1 MGLMDELRRLARPYE
16 DEDEEYDEELE
27 EEYDEE
33 EEEEDEPAP
42 RRTSRRETRSSRD
55 IRPTRESRAS
65 RDSRESARTYGR
77 EARDTRESARSYSY
91 DAPARRPADKVVNIN
106 TTTQLQVVLVKP
118 EKFQDAS
125 TIADHLRDK
134 RTVVLN
140 LESTNKDVA
149 RRMVDFLSGAA
160 YAQEGKVKK
169 VAVATYIITPYNVDI
184 IGDLID
190 ELENNGMYF

>member
-1 MGLMDELRRLARPYE
+1 MSLMDELRRLARPYE
-16 DEDEEYDEELE
+16 DEEDYEEDFELE
-27 EEYDEE
+27 EPFVETKEE
-33 EEEEDEPAP
+33 RKTRGRKREEDDMERDYAD
-42 RRTSRRETRSSRD
+42 TSR
-55 IRPTRESRAS
+55 
-65 RDSRESARTYGR
+65 
-77 EARDTRESARSYSY
+77 
-91 DAPARRPADKVVNIN
+91 DKVVNIN

-125 TIADHLRDK
+125 AIADHLRDK

-140 LESTNKDVA
+140 LESANKDDA

-160 YAQEGKVKK
+160 YAQEGKIKK

>member
-1 MGLMDELRRLARPYE
+1 MSLMDELRRLARPYE
-16 DEDEEYDEELE
+16 DEEDYEEDFELE
-27 EEYDEE
+27 EPFVETKEE
-33 EEEEDEPAP
+33 RKTRGRKREEDDMERDYAD
-42 RRTSRRETRSSRD
+42 TSR
-55 IRPTRESRAS
+55 
-65 RDSRESARTYGR
+65 
-77 EARDTRESARSYSY
+77 
-91 DAPARRPADKVVNIN
+91 DKVVNIN

-125 TIADHLRDK
+125 AIADNLRDK

-140 LESTNKDVA
+140 LESANKDVA

-160 YAQEGKVKK
+160 YAQEGKIKK

>member
-1 MGLMDELRRLARPYE
+1 MSLMDELRRLARPYE
-16 DEDEEYDEELE
+16 DEEDYEEDFELE
-27 EEYDEE
+27 EPFVETKEE
-33 EEEEDEPAP
+33 RKTRGRKREEDDMERDYAD
-42 RRTSRRETRSSRD
+42 TSR
-55 IRPTRESRAS
+55 
-65 RDSRESARTYGR
+65 
-77 EARDTRESARSYSY
+77 
-91 DAPARRPADKVVNIN
+91 DKVVNIN

-125 TIADHLRDK
+125 AIADHLRDK

-140 LESTNKDVA
+140 LESANKDVA

-160 YAQEGKVKK
+160 YAQEGKILK

>member
-1 MGLMDELRRLARPYE
+1 MDELRRLARPYE
-16 DEDEEYDEELE
+16 DEEEYEEDFDLE
-27 EEYDEE
+27 EPFVETKEE
-33 EEEEDEPAP
+33 RKPRGKKREEDDMERDYAD
-42 RRTSRRETRSSRD
+42 TSR
-55 IRPTRESRAS
+55 
-65 RDSRESARTYGR
+65 
-77 EARDTRESARSYSY
+77 
-91 DAPARRPADKVVNIN
+91 DKVVNIN

-125 TIADHLRDK
+125 AIADHLRDK

-140 LESTNKDVA
+140 LESANKDVA

-160 YAQEGKVKK
+160 YAQEGKIKK

>member
-1 MGLMDELRRLARPYE
+1 MSLMDELRRLARPYE
-16 DEDEEYDEELE
+16 DEEDYEEDFELE
-27 EEYDEE
+27 EPFVETKEE
-33 EEEEDEPAP
+33 RKTRGRKREEDDMERDYAD
-42 RRTSRRETRSSRD
+42 TSR
-55 IRPTRESRAS
+55 
-65 RDSRESARTYGR
+65 
-77 EARDTRESARSYSY
+77 
-91 DAPARRPADKVVNIN
+91 DKVVNIN

-125 TIADHLRDK
+125 AIADHLRDK
-134 RTVVLN
+134 RTVVIN
-140 LESTNKDVA
+140 LESANKDVA

-160 YAQEGKVKK
+160 YAQEGKIKK

>member
-1 MGLMDELRRLARPYE
+1 MSLMDELRRLARPYE
-16 DEDEEYDEELE
+16 DEEDYEEDFELE
-27 EEYDEE
+27 EPFVETKEE
-33 EEEEDEPAP
+33 RKTRGRKREEDDMERDYAD
-42 RRTSRRETRSSRD
+42 TSR
-55 IRPTRESRAS
+55 
-65 RDSRESARTYGR
+65 
-77 EARDTRESARSYSY
+77 
-91 DAPARRPADKVVNIN
+91 DKVVNIN

-125 TIADHLRDK
+125 AIADHLRDK

-140 LESTNKDVA
+140 LESVNKDVA

-160 YAQEGKVKK
+160 YAQEGKIKK

>member
-1 MGLMDELRRLARPYE
+1 MSLMDELRRLARPYE
-16 DEDEEYDEELE
+16 DEEDYEEDFELE
-27 EEYDEE
+27 EPFVETKEE
-33 EEEEDEPAP
+33 RKTRGRKREEDDMERDYAD
-42 RRTSRRETRSSRD
+42 TSR
-55 IRPTRESRAS
+55 
-65 RDSRESARTYGR
+65 
-77 EARDTRESARSYSY
+77 
-91 DAPARRPADKVVNIN
+91 DKVVNIN

-125 TIADHLRDK
+125 AIADHLRDK

-140 LESTNKDVA
+140 LESANKDVA

-160 YAQEGKVKK
+160 YAQEGKIKK

-184 IGDLID
+184 IGDLIE

>member
-1 MGLMDELRRLARPYE
+1 MSLMDELRRLARPYE
-16 DEDEEYDEELE
+16 DEEYYEEDFELE
-27 EEYDEE
+27 EPFVETKEE
-33 EEEEDEPAP
+33 RKTRGRKREEDDMERDYAD
-42 RRTSRRETRSSRD
+42 TSR
-55 IRPTRESRAS
+55 
-65 RDSRESARTYGR
+65 
-77 EARDTRESARSYSY
+77 
-91 DAPARRPADKVVNIN
+91 DKVVNIN

-125 TIADHLRDK
+125 AIADHLRDK

-140 LESTNKDVA
+140 LESANKDVA

-160 YAQEGKVKK
+160 YAQEGKIKK

>member
-1 MGLMDELRRLARPYE
+1 MSFMDELRRLARPYE
-16 DEDEEYDEELE
+16 DEDEFLDEGM
-27 EEYDEE
+27 
-33 EEEEDEPAP
+33 DEPFAEP
-42 RRTSRRETRSSRD
+42 RDDRRTRRK
-55 IRPTRESRAS
+55 RE
-65 RDSRESARTYGR
+65 DREDDM
-77 EARDTRESARSYSY
+77 DTGYTAVSK
-91 DAPARRPADKVVNIN
+91 DKVVNIN